1 MRLAS
6 ENENENE
13 NENSSTG
20 SSSLPKL
27 LLPVLAVGGLG
38 VMAVMGVVAAF
49 IITGWIGQ
57 PVPVLGFEQTFDQPI
72 NFPHTIH
79 ASTKQLDYVPADG
92 QGTMEGLGL
101 DCTFCHRTV
110 TTQANAGVPPVNFC
124 IACHQVIGAA
134 NNPELTILRDAANL
148 TNSVGQSA
156 KTVKSLQ
163 DSGATPEELDGTSPV
178 NWRRV
183 HRLPDHVRFVHEPHI
198 RYLTQNPSVVTG
210 VTDGVAE
217 GAAKVCSTCHG
228 NVAAMQQV
236 EQVEPLKMGQCVD
249 CHRDNGA
256 PTDCAAC
263 HY

>member
-6 ENENENE
+6 ENENSN
-13 NENSSTG
+13 TK

-27 LLPVLAVGGLG
+27 LVPVLAIGGLG
-38 VMAVMGVVAAF
+38 VMAVMGLVAAF
-49 IITGWIGQ
+49 VITGWLGQ

-72 NFPHTIH
+72 DFPHTIH
-79 ASTKQLDYVPADG
+79 ASTKQLDYVPADKL
-92 QGTMEGLGL
+92 GTMVGLGL

-110 TTQANAGVPPVNFC
+110 TTQANAGIPPVAFC
-124 IACHQVIGAA
+124 VTCHQVIGAA
-134 NNPELTILRDAANL
+134 DNTQLTILRDAADII
-148 TNSVGQSA
+148 G
-156 KTVKSLQ
+156 
-163 DSGATPEELDGTSPV
+163 DDGPEPI

-198 RYLTQNPSVVTG
+198 RYLTQNRHEIKG
-210 VTDGVAE
+210 FTDGVDVGPAE
-217 GAAKVCSTCHG
+217 VCSTCHG
-228 NVAAMQQV
+228 NVAAMKQV

-256 PTDCAAC
+256 PTDCVAC

>member
-6 ENENENE
+6 ENENSN
-13 NENSSTG
+13 TK

-27 LLPVLAVGGLG
+27 LVPVLAIGGLG
-38 VMAVMGVVAAF
+38 VTAVMGVIAAF
-49 IITGWIGQ
+49 IITGWLGQ
-57 PVPVLGFEQTFDQPI
+57 PIPVLGFEQTFDQPI
-72 NFPHTIH
+72 DFPHTIH
-79 ASTKQLDYVPADG
+79 ASTRQLDYVAADG
-92 QGTMEGLGL
+92 ASMEGLGL

-110 TTQANAGVPPVNFC
+110 TTQANAGVPPVAFC
-124 IACHQVIGAA
+124 AVCHQVIGAA
-134 NNPELTILRDAANL
+134 DNTQLTILRDAANL
-148 TNSVGQSA
+148 TNSLGQSA
-156 KTVKSLQ
+156 GQINDMKEAGLAV
-163 DSGATPEELDGTSPV
+163 EELDGPQPV

-198 RYLTQNPSVVTG
+198 RYLTQNPSVVRG
-210 VTDGVAE
+210 STDGVAE
-217 GAAKVCSTCHG
+217 GPAGVCSTCHG
-228 NVAAMQQV
+228 NVAAMTQV

>member
-6 ENENENE
+6 ENENSN
-13 NENSSTG
+13 TK

-27 LLPVLAVGGLG
+27 LVPVLAIGGLG
-38 VMAVMGVVAAF
+38 VMAVMGLVAAF
-49 IITGWIGQ
+49 VITGWLGQ

-72 NFPHTIH
+72 DFPHTIH
-79 ASTKQLDYVPADG
+79 ASTKQLDYVPADKL
-92 QGTMEGLGL
+92 GTMEGLGL

-110 TTQANAGVPPVNFC
+110 TTQANAGIPPVAFC
-124 IACHQVIGAA
+124 AACHQVIGAA
-134 NNPELTILRDAANL
+134 DNTQLTILRDAADII
-148 TNSVGQSA
+148 G
-156 KTVKSLQ
+156 
-163 DSGATPEELDGTSPV
+163 DDGPEPI

-198 RYLTQNPSVVTG
+198 RYLTQNRDEIKGS
-210 VTDGVAE
+210 TDGVDVGPAE
-217 GAAKVCSTCHG
+217 VCSTCHG
-228 NVAAMQQV
+228 NVAAMKQV

-256 PTDCAAC
+256 PTDCVAC